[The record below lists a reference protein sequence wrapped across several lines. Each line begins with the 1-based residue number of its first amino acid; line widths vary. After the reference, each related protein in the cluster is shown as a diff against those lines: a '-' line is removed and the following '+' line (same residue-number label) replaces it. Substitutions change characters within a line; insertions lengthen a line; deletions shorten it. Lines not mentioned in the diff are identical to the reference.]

1 MLEVDIAEPLCVKR
15 RPTDEEG
22 DDDGG
27 QQQEHSP
34 LVALLSRALTII
46 MLNIIQNILKKKKS
60 PESCRR
66 FHLSSGRFPRCL
78 AGLETLL
85 GGSGAS

>member
-1 MLEVDIAEPLCVKR
+1 MKTSAHEKNFLLVECAIDLGVLEVDIAEPLCVKR

-27 QQQEHSP
+27 QQQKHTS

-46 MLNIIQNILKKKKS
+46 IMSNIIQNILKKKN
-60 PESCRR
+60 
-66 FHLSSGRFPRCL
+66 HLK
-78 AGLETLL
+78 AV
-85 GGSGAS
+85 GAST